1 MVQAGGLDITLQKM
15 KTRIKDFF
23 NIEKKPVKG
32 LIPLEWAVLCYLAVT
47 ALLMLLMYTRLHNPV
62 EMVSLRVRVVVLMAA
77 MWGIY
82 RLVPCRMT
90 MLVRVAVQIYMLADW
105 YPDTYEFNRCFQNLD
120 HIFCGWE
127 QSLFG
132 CQPAIEF
139 SKLLPWGIV
148 SEPLDLGYVAYYPI
162 IVFTAVFYFIYR
174 SAGFDRTV
182 FIIMASFFA
191 YYVFFIFIPV
201 AGPTFYYRAVGLDL
215 INQGVFPAIGSY
227 FETHSDLSLDCLPSP
242 GWQNGPMWKAVE
254 IAKWAGERPT
264 AAFPSSHVGV
274 TTVCM
279 FLLFKTGNRKV
290 FFCVLPLAVL
300 LFFATVY
307 IQAHYAIDA
316 IAGLVSGTALFF
328 LFNYIYSLFP
338 TTRKG

>member
-1 MVQAGGLDITLQKM
+1 M
-15 KTRIKDFF
+15 KTKAKDFF
-23 NIEKKPVKG
+23 SIDKKPVKG
-32 LIPLEWAVLCYLAVT
+32 LIPLEWAMLCYLVIT
-47 ALLMLLMYTRLHNPV
+47 AILMLIMYTRLHNPG
-62 EMVSLRVRVVVLMAA
+62 EMVSLRLRAVVLTAA

-90 MLVRVAVQIYMLADW
+90 MLVRVGIQIYLLADW

-120 HIFCGWE
+120 HLFCDWE

-132 CQPAIEF
+132 CQPSIEF
-139 SKLLPWGIV
+139 SKLLPWGVI
-148 SEPLDLGYVAYYPI
+148 SEPLDLGYVSYYPI

-174 SAGFDRTV
+174 NPKFDRAAFV
-182 FIIMASFFA
+182 IMASFFT
-191 YYVFFIFIPV
+191 YYILFIFIPV
-201 AGPTFYYRAVGLDL
+201 AGPTFYFRAVGLDL
-215 INQGVFPAIGSY
+215 INQGVFPSLGNY

-242 GWQNGPMWKAVE
+242 GWHDGLMWKAVE

-279 FLLFKTGNRKV
+279 FLLFQTGNRKI
-290 FFCVLPLAVL
+290 FFWILPLAVL

-316 IAGLVSGTALFF
+316 IVGLVSGAAMFYI
-328 LFNYIYSLFP
+328 FNGIYSLFP
-338 TTRKG
+338 SVRKA